1 MRATFI
7 GTGSFFSRRFGHTN
21 ALVEAGSTRLMI
33 DFGYLAPSRLETCGR
48 DQSEITHV
56 AVSHLHADHTG
67 GLEELA
73 FVSKFV
79 HRSTPTL
86 ITPHGLADLLWKYS
100 LRGGLECVADDTG
113 QAQRCRLADYFNIQQ
128 IGDNWEQAGD
138 LEIRTFP
145 TDHVPGKK
153 SWGFVVRD
161 PATDQRMIF
170 GCDTR
175 VRHPELLQD
184 PIHPDFSSGPIFHD
198 CQLQASGPSAIHIAL
213 TEIEYPAEVM
223 DRLVLVHYG
232 DNLEDLL
239 ETIHGLGLEIARPG
253 QTIDSADW

>member
-1 MRATFI
+1 MQATFI

-33 DFGYLAPSRLETCGR
+33 DYGYHTPSRLEGYGR
-48 DQSEITHV
+48 NQAEITHV
-56 AVSHLHADHTG
+56 AISHLHADHTG

-73 FVSKFV
+73 FVAKFV
-79 HRSTPTL
+79 ESVRPTL
-86 ITPHGLADLLWKYS
+86 ITPHGLADLLWQHS
-100 LRGGLECVADDTG
+100 LRGGLECVADASG
-113 QAQRCRLADYFNIQQ
+113 QAQSCRLSDYFDVLE
-128 IGDNWEQAGD
+128 IGDGWAVAGD

-153 SWGFVVRD
+153 SWGFVVRE

-184 PIHPDFSSGPIFHD
+184 PIDPDFASGPIFHD
-198 CQLQASGPSAIHIAL
+198 CQLDPGGPAAIHISLA
-213 TEIEYPAEVM
+213 EIEYPVEVT

-232 DNLEDLL
+232 DDLEDHL
-239 ETIHGLGLEIARPG
+239 EAVRKKGLKVASPG
-253 QTIDSADW
+253 QTIDCDDW